1 MKIRVAAA
9 TLAAASLL
17 AISACDSRDYEAEI
31 AALQSDLQRAKS
43 ENEQMQT
50 ELDGLRTQAEQSLPD
65 GALENVQ
72 TELNKVVQTAATT
85 FEQMGAMTSEPD
97 APAERSTE
105 ALGGLRGDMQTIVQ
119 SVQAAAEDLGLKLET
134 VTMGT
139 DADAMEGTPEPTAR
153 QKEQSQEG
161 SRQRRPSSSRPRV
174 RRSRR
179 ASRLSSRSG
188 QAQGPKHAARGSW
201 VAQAARTKAW
211 PSPSNR

>member
-119 SVQAAAEDLGLKLET
+119 SVQAAAEDLGLELET
-134 VTMGT
+134 VTMDT
-139 DADAMEGTPEPTAR
+139 DADAMEGTPEPATGTAEEPAATP
-153 QKEQSQEG
+153 EQQPAEGSQE
-161 SRQRRPSSSRPRV
+161 P
-174 RRSRR
+174 
-179 ASRLSSRSG
+179 ASKP
-188 QAQGPKHAARGSW
+188 AQ
-201 VAQAARTKAW
+201 
-211 PSPSNR
+211 